1 MRPEGKRP
9 AKLAV
14 AALPHPA
21 PLPPLAA
28 VLLSQATRRA
38 VARLASPRPPGR
50 RRRRGGRSGEPRP
63 GWTGQT
69 TPPQAVTWCLTARIE
84 RVPPAARESQPVQM
98 SSP

>member
-14 AALPHPA
+14 AALPRPA

-28 VLLSQATRRA
+28 VLLSRAARLA
-38 VARLASPRPPGR
+38 VARLVSPLPRPPGR
-50 RRRRGGRSGEPRP
+50 RRRRGGRTRP

-69 TPPQAVTWCLTARIE
+69 TPQAAAWCSTARIE
-84 RVPPAARESQPVQM
+84 RMPPAVRK
-98 SSP
+98 

>member
-50 RRRRGGRSGEPRP
+50 RRRRGGRTRP

-69 TPPQAVTWCLTARIE
+69 TPQAAAWCSTERIE
-84 RVPPAARESQPVQM
+84 RMPPAVRK
-98 SSP
+98 